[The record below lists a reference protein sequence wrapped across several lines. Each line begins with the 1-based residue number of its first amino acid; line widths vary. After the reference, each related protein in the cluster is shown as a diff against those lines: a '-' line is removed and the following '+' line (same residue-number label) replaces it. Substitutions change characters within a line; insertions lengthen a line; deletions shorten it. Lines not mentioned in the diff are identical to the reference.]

1 MSPRRDWQFPHNPAD
16 PRLKRCKECSDRW
29 MPGAFCKKH
38 KHRCLTCCSRL
49 QANCGLRALTPGLEK
64 LSESTQ
70 KLGESMEAL
79 SNSTTKAAKAYTAAQ
94 IKADID
100 ALYGK
105 DGER

>member
-29 MPGAFCKKH
+29 MPDAFCPKH
-38 KHRCLTCCSRL
+38 KHRCVTCCARL
-49 QANCGLRALTPGLEK
+49 RANCGLRALTPELES
-64 LSESTQ
+64 LAESTQ
-70 KLGESMEAL
+70 ELGEGMEAMAE
-79 SNSTTKAAKAYTAAQ
+79 STKAYTAAQ

>member
-1 MSPRRDWQFPHNPAD
+1 MPDW
-16 PRLKRCKECSDRW
+16 
-29 MPGAFCKKH
+29 FCPKH

-49 QANCGLRALTPGLEK
+49 QANCGLRASDFQE
-64 LSESTQ
+64 LSESF
-70 KLGESMEAL
+70 EAL
-79 SNSTTKAAKAYTAAQ
+79 AEATKDVRAIIDAKNEEIQKAFMAVQ